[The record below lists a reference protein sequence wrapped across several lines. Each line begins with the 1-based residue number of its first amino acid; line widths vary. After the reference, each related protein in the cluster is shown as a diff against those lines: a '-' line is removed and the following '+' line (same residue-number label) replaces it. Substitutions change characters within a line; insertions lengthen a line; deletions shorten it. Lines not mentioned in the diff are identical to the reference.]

1 MFDFAWPWL
10 ALLLPLPVLVRR
22 LSRPAAA
29 TEPRERRITL
39 LHPALRELD
48 AAFATRRPGGLRRA
62 GLRPWLL
69 ALAWIALVVAL
80 MQPQWL
86 EQHTETRTLGYDLM
100 LAVDAS
106 HSMEALDFTSEGQQ
120 VTRMSVVKGVMGR
133 FIGQRTSDRI
143 GLIAFGQQAVTVSPL
158 TSDTSMV
165 RSLLDGLEANI
176 VDLTQDGGTV
186 VGDALGV
193 GVKKLRQRPEGS
205 RVLVLITD
213 GDDTGSTV
221 PPVQAAQFA
230 KQEGIRVFAIGVGS
244 KQREIPIRE
253 RGRVITRTDLNF
265 EEETLR
271 QIARITDGAYFRA
284 TDTQA
289 LEQISARINE
299 LAKSEAETRTVL
311 VPHPLYRWPLALA
324 LLALLGLGLLPGA
337 MQLPWGS
344 RA

>member
-10 ALLLPLPVLVRR
+10 ALLLPLPVLVWR
-22 LSRPAAA
+22 LSRPAPSA
-29 TEPRERRITL
+29 EPRERRVTL

-48 AAFATRRPGGLRRA
+48 DAFRTRRLGGLRRA

-69 ALAWIALVVAL
+69 ALAWIALVLAL
-80 MQPQWL
+80 MRPQWL
-86 EQHTETRTLGYDLM
+86 EPHTESRALGYDLM

-158 TSDTSMV
+158 TSDVSMV

-176 VDLTQDGGTV
+176 VDVTQGGTV

-193 GVKKLRQRPEGS
+193 GVNKLRHRPEGS

-213 GDDTGSTV
+213 GDDTGSAV
-221 PPVQAAQFA
+221 PPLQAAQFA

-244 KQREIPIRE
+244 NEREIRIRE
-253 RGRVITRTDLNF
+253 RGRIITRTDLNF
-265 EEETLR
+265 EEDTLR
-271 QIARITDGAYFRA
+271 EIARITDGAYFRA
-284 TDTQA
+284 TDTKA

-311 VPHPLYRWPLALA
+311 VPQPLHRWPLGIALG
-324 LLALLGLGLLPGA
+324 ALLGLGLIPGA
-337 MQLPWGS
+337 LQLAWRS

>member
-1 MFDFAWPWL
+1 
-10 ALLLPLPVLVRR
+10 
-22 LSRPAAA
+22 
-29 TEPRERRITL
+29 
-39 LHPALRELD
+39 
-48 AAFATRRPGGLRRA
+48 
-62 GLRPWLL
+62 
-69 ALAWIALVVAL
+69 
-80 MQPQWL
+80 
-86 EQHTETRTLGYDLM
+86 
-100 LAVDAS
+100 
-106 HSMEALDFTSEGQQ
+106 
-120 VTRMSVVKGVMGR
+120 MGR